1 MSKSAL
7 EDMKGHLEVWKVFP
21 DESAELH
28 YSEDNVITRG
38 MGYTLAHLF
47 NSSGSENVNNYQ
59 IQYFQI
65 GVSGFSGL
73 QVSGTESLSSVL
85 IADEYGTPNFMLSE
99 HDRHIDMS
107 SINNNTAAGVTE
119 AYGIIP
125 FSHIKKISP
134 TRVLYQIFVGN
145 DSCNGNTLNEIGL
158 FSKNPR
164 DSGTET
170 SALCAYRWFGDI
182 NKTDAFAL
190 LFRWTI
196 EF

>member
-1 MSKSAL
+1 MSKNAL
-7 EDMKGHLEVWKVFP
+7 EDMKGHLEIWKVFP
-21 DESAELH
+21 DGLEELH
-28 YSEDNVITRG
+28 YSDDNVITRG

-59 IQYFQI
+59 IRYFQL
-65 GVSGFSGL
+65 GVSGASSL

-85 IADEYGTPNFMLSE
+85 TAAQYGTPNFMISQ
-99 HDRHIDMS
+99 HDRHINMS

-119 AYGIIP
+119 AYGLIP

-134 TRVLYQIFVGN
+134 TRVMYQIFIGN
-145 DSCNGNTLNEIGL
+145 DACNSKTLNEVGL

-164 DSGTET
+164 SSGTET

-182 NKTDAFAL
+182 DKTDAFAL
-190 LFRWTI
+190 MFRWTI

>member
-1 MSKSAL
+1 MNKSAI
-7 EDMKGHLEVWKVFP
+7 EGMKGHLEIWKVFP
-21 DESAELH
+21 DGSEELH
-28 YSEDNVITRG
+28 YSKENVITRG

-47 NSSGSENVNNYQ
+47 NSAGTENVDNYQ
-59 IQYFQI
+59 LQYFQL
-65 GVSGFSGL
+65 GTSGASSL
-73 QVSGTESLSSVL
+73 QVSGTEGLSSVL
-85 IADEYGTPNFMLSE
+85 PIADYGTPNFMISE
-99 HDRHIDMS
+99 HDRHIGMS
-107 SINNNTAAGVTE
+107 SINHNTKAGVTE

-134 TRVLYQIFVGN
+134 TRVMYQIVAGN
-145 DSCNGNTLNEIGL
+145 SACNGQTLNEIGL

-164 DSGTET
+164 SSSPRA

-182 NKTDAFAL
+182 NKTDAFSL